1 MTNPAVLSQLALPQK
16 SQPPQARHHV
26 TIKNRR
32 LYYLHRHTPSYFRRT
47 GLAEADPL
55 LYDRLIRQFQTA
67 EERQAESKTRGWA
80 GRMYEDLM
88 RAERKLEKENA
99 NRAEEARRRDQG
111 EPALEEVEDEDV
123 KSREEGEK
131 QWQDIMTL
139 RFLEG
144 LDTDF
149 NYDDV
154 DFDDQWDDLAQL
166 ARDREDEY
174 FDAEE
179 PTWHA
184 VEENGDQGDEISSR
198 LALKGETGIQDF

>member
-1 MTNPAVLSQLALPQK
+1 MPSQQPLPPK
-16 SQPPQARHHV
+16 SQPPQIRNHV

-32 LYYLHRHTPSYFRRT
+32 LHYLHLHTPSYFQQS

-55 LYDRLIRQFQTA
+55 LHDRLIRRFQTA
-67 EERQAESKTRGWA
+67 NERQAVYQTRGWA

-88 RAERKLEKENA
+88 RAERRLEIENA
-99 NRAEEARRRDQG
+99 KRTEESLRQDMGESVIAAAEDN
-111 EPALEEVEDEDV
+111 DV
-123 KSREEGEK
+123 RSREEGER
-131 QWQDIMTL
+131 QWQYLMTL

-149 NYDDV
+149 DYDEV
-154 DFDDQWDDLAQL
+154 DFDEEWDDLAQL

-179 PTWHA
+179 PTWY
-184 VEENGDQGDEISSR
+184 EGDNQGDRMDDRSSGHI
-198 LALKGETGIQDF
+198 LKGQTGIQDF

>member
-1 MTNPAVLSQLALPQK
+1 MLSPQPLPPK
-16 SQPPQARHHV
+16 SQPPQVRNHV

-32 LYYLHRHTPSYFRRT
+32 LHYLHRHTPSYFQRS

-55 LYDRLIRQFQTA
+55 LHDRLIRRFQTA
-67 EERQAESKTRGWA
+67 EERQAEGETQGWA

-88 RAERKLEKENA
+88 RAERRIEMENIK
-99 NRAEEARRRDQG
+99 RAEETRRQDQG
-111 EPALEEVEDEDV
+111 ESAVEEVEDEDV
-123 KSREEGEK
+123 ESREEGER
-131 QWQDIMTL
+131 QWQYLMTL

-154 DFDDQWDDLAQL
+154 DFDEQWDDLAQL

-179 PTWHA
+179 PTWYEDDGNGHNMH
-184 VEENGDQGDEISSR
+184 EESTGHI
-198 LALKGETGIQDF
+198 LKGQTGIQDF

>member
-1 MTNPAVLSQLALPQK
+1 MLSPQPLPPK
-16 SQPPQARHHV
+16 TRPPQVRNHV

-32 LYYLHRHTPSYFRRT
+32 LHYLHRNTPSYFQRS

-55 LYDRLIRQFQTA
+55 LHDRLIRRFQTT
-67 EERQAESKTRGWA
+67 EERQAESNTQGWA

-88 RAERKLEKENA
+88 RAERRLEIENVK
-99 NRAEEARRRDQG
+99 RAEETRGQDPG
-111 EPALEEVEDEDV
+111 ESAAEEVEDADV
-123 KSREEGEK
+123 ESREEGER
-131 QWQDIMTL
+131 QWQYLMTL

-154 DFDDQWDDLAQL
+154 DFDEQWDDMAQL

-179 PTWHA
+179 PTWY
-184 VEENGDQGDEISSR
+184 EDDGNGHSMHEKSSGHV
-198 LALKGETGIQDF
+198 LKGQTGIQDF